1 MSLSSDREKLKDIL
15 LRRSVRRGE
24 FKLVSGRTS
33 SVYVDGK
40 LTTLAAEAMPVIG
53 RLFLDKMDKNGWN
66 ARAIGGLTLGADPI
80 VTAVARESL
89 ERGGAID
96 AFLVRKE
103 AKKHGTQRFIEGIE
117 ETQDLPVV
125 IVDDVCTTG
134 GSTAD
139 AIGKA
144 KEAGMRV
151 LGAICLVDRETGAAD
166 LLKTQFACPFDRIF
180 TLSELLEDESYA
192 AKSTSSGSISG
203 INQLTKA

>member
-1 MSLSSDREKLKDIL
+1 MSDRENLKEIL

-40 LTTLAAEAMPVIG
+40 LTTLAASAMPLIG
-53 RLFLDKMDKNGWN
+53 RLFLEKMAQRGWE
-66 ARAIGGLTLGADPI
+66 AKAIGGLSLGADPI

-89 ERGGAID
+89 EAGREID

-103 AKKHGTQRFIEGIE
+103 AKKHGTQKFIEGL
-117 ETQDLPVV
+117 ETTEGLPVV

-139 AIGKA
+139 AIERA
-144 KEAGMRV
+144 NEAGMRV
-151 LGAICLVDRETGAAD
+151 LGAICLVDREAGAQEMLKSKYGCDFDWIYKLNELVDASKPESAGAA
-166 LLKTQFACPFDRIF
+166 
-180 TLSELLEDESYA
+180 S
-192 AKSTSSGSISG
+192 
-203 INQLTKA
+203 

>member
-1 MSLSSDREKLKDIL
+1 MPSPSDREALKEIL

-33 SVYVDGK
+33 SVYIDGK
-40 LTTLAAEAMPVIG
+40 LTTLAAAAMPLIG
-53 RLFLDKMDKNGWN
+53 RLFLEKMEQHGWS
-66 ARAIGGLTLGADPI
+66 AQAIGGLSLGADPI

-89 ERGGAID
+89 ERGRVID

-103 AKKHGTQRFIEGIE
+103 AKKHGTQKFIEGIE
-117 ETQDLPVV
+117 QTEGLAVV

-139 AIGKA
+139 AIVKA

-151 LGAICLVDRETGAAD
+151 LGAICLVDREAGAQEM
-166 LLKTQFACPFDRIF
+166 LKDRFDCDFDWIF
-180 TLSELLEDESYA
+180 RLSELLEPASADLA
-192 AKSTSSGSISG
+192 AT
-203 INQLTKA
+203 QLTR

>member
-1 MSLSSDREKLKDIL
+1 MPPSSDREKLKEIL

-40 LTTLAAEAMPVIG
+40 LTTLAAAAMPLIG
-53 RLFLDKMDKNGWN
+53 RLFLEKMDQHGWKPK
-66 ARAIGGLTLGADPI
+66 AIGGLSLGADPI

-89 ERGGAID
+89 ERGHDAID

-103 AKKHGTQRFIEGIE
+103 AKKHGTQKFIEGLE
-117 ETQDLPVV
+117 QTEDLPVV

-139 AIGKA
+139 AIVKA
-144 KEAGMRV
+144 KEAGMRI
-151 LGAICLVDRETGAAD
+151 LGAICLVDRETGAQEM
-166 LLKTQFACPFDRIF
+166 LKSEFGCAFDWIF
-180 TLSELLEDESYA
+180 RLSELLDGSR
-192 AKSTSSGSISG
+192 SG
-203 INQLTKA
+203 

>member
-1 MSLSSDREKLKDIL
+1 MSSHSDREKLKEIL

-40 LTTLAAEAMPVIG
+40 LTTLAAAAMPLIG
-53 RLFLDKMDKNGWN
+53 RLFLEKMEQRGW
-66 ARAIGGLTLGADPI
+66 RPQAIGGLSLGADPI

-89 ERGGAID
+89 ERGPAID

-103 AKKHGTQRFIEGIE
+103 AKKHGTQKFIEGLE
-117 ETQDLPVV
+117 QTAGVPVV

-139 AIGKA
+139 AIVRA
-144 KEAGMRV
+144 KEAGMQI
-151 LGAICLVDRETGAAD
+151 LGALCLVDREAGAQEMLRERFGCD
-166 LLKTQFACPFDRIF
+166 FDWIF
-180 TLSELLEDESYA
+180 RLSELLEPASANSA
-192 AKSTSSGSISG
+192 AT
-203 INQLTKA
+203 QPTR

>member
-1 MSLSSDREKLKDIL
+1 MPSPSDREALKEIL

-40 LTTLAAEAMPVIG
+40 LTTLAAAAMPLIG
-53 RLFLDKMDKNGWN
+53 RLVLKKMEQHGWN
-66 ARAIGGLTLGADPI
+66 AEAIGGLSLGADPI

-89 ERGGAID
+89 EGGRVID

-103 AKKHGTQRFIEGIE
+103 AKKHGTQKFIEGIE
-117 ETQDLPVV
+117 QTEGLPVV

-139 AIGKA
+139 AIAKA

-151 LGAICLVDRETGAAD
+151 LGAICLVDREAGAQEM
-166 LLKTQFACPFDRIF
+166 LKERFGCDFDWIF
-180 TLSELLEDESYA
+180 RLSELLEPASADLA
-192 AKSTSSGSISG
+192 AT
-203 INQLTKA
+203 QPTR

>member
-1 MSLSSDREKLKDIL
+1 LPSPSDREALKEIL

-33 SVYVDGK
+33 SVYIDGK
-40 LTTLAAEAMPVIG
+40 LTTLAAAAMPLIG
-53 RLFLDKMDKNGWN
+53 RLFLEKMEQHGWS
-66 ARAIGGLTLGADPI
+66 AQAIGGLSLGADPI

-89 ERGGAID
+89 ERGRVID

-103 AKKHGTQRFIEGIE
+103 AKKHGTQKFIEGIE
-117 ETQDLPVV
+117 QTEGLAVV

-139 AIGKA
+139 AIVKA

-151 LGAICLVDRETGAAD
+151 LGAICLVDREAGAQEM
-166 LLKTQFACPFDRIF
+166 LKDRFDCDFDWIF
-180 TLSELLEDESYA
+180 RLSELLEPASADLA
-192 AKSTSSGSISG
+192 AT
-203 INQLTKA
+203 QLTR

>member
-1 MSLSSDREKLKDIL
+1 MKQIL

-40 LTTLAAEAMPVIG
+40 LTTLAAAAMPLIG
-53 RLFLDKMDKNGWN
+53 RLFLEKMEQHGWEPQ
-66 ARAIGGLTLGADPI
+66 AIGGLSLGADPI

-89 ERGGAID
+89 ESGPGID

-103 AKKHGTQRFIEGIE
+103 AKKHGTQKFIEGIE
-117 ETQDLPVV
+117 QTEGLPVV

-139 AIGKA
+139 AIVRA
-144 KEAGMRV
+144 QEAGMRV
-151 LGAICLVDRETGAAD
+151 LGALCLVDREAGAQEMLSARF
-166 LLKTQFACPFDRIF
+166 QCAFDWIF
-180 TLSELLEDESYA
+180 RLSELVEPASAGLA
-192 AKSTSSGSISG
+192 AT
-203 INQLTKA
+203 QPTR

>member
-1 MSLSSDREKLKDIL
+1 MNRCYSDKPMQSSSDRDQLKEIL

-40 LTTLAAEAMPVIG
+40 LTTLAAAAMPLIG
-53 RLFLDKMDKNGWN
+53 RMFLEKMEQHGWRP
-66 ARAIGGLTLGADPI
+66 RAIGGLSLGADPI

-89 ERGGAID
+89 GRGPGID

-103 AKKHGTQRFIEGIE
+103 AKKHGTQKFIEGLE
-117 ETQDLPVV
+117 QTEDLPVV

-139 AIGKA
+139 AIIKA
-144 KEAGMRV
+144 QEAGMRI
-151 LGAICLVDRETGAAD
+151 LGAICLVDREAGAREM
-166 LLKTQFACPFDRIF
+166 LKERFGCAFDWIF
-180 TLSELLEDESYA
+180 RLSELLEPASAELA
-192 AKSTSSGSISG
+192 AT
-203 INQLTKA
+203 QPPR

>member
-1 MSLSSDREKLKDIL
+1 MPAANDREKLREIL

-40 LTTLAAEAMPVIG
+40 LTTLAADAMPLIG
-53 RLFLDKMDKNGWN
+53 RLFLDKMEERGWRP
-66 ARAIGGLTLGADPI
+66 RAIGGLSLGADPI

-89 ERGGAID
+89 ERGPGID

-103 AKKHGTQRFIEGIE
+103 AKKHGTEKFIEGLE
-117 ETQDLPVV
+117 QAEGLPVV

-139 AIGKA
+139 AIA
-144 KEAGMRV
+144 RAQEAGMRI
-151 LGAICLVDRETGAAD
+151 LGALCLVDREAGAQQM
-166 LLKTQFACPFDRIF
+166 LKERFGCDFDWIF
-180 TLSELLEDESYA
+180 RLSELLSGTASPEP
-192 AKSTSSGSISG
+192 STPP
-203 INQLTKA
+203 QR

>member
-1 MSLSSDREKLKDIL
+1 LPSPSDREALKEIL

-33 SVYVDGK
+33 SVYIDGK
-40 LTTLAAEAMPVIG
+40 LTTLAAAAMPLIG
-53 RLFLDKMDKNGWN
+53 RLFLEKMEQHGWS
-66 ARAIGGLTLGADPI
+66 AQAIGGLSLGADPI

-89 ERGGAID
+89 ERGRVID

-103 AKKHGTQRFIEGIE
+103 AKKHGTQKFIEGIE
-117 ETQDLPVV
+117 QTEGLAVV

-139 AIGKA
+139 AIVKA

-151 LGAICLVDRETGAAD
+151 LGAICLVDREAGAQEM
-166 LLKTQFACPFDRIF
+166 LKDRFDCDFDWIF
-180 TLSELLEDESYA
+180 RLSELLEPASADLA
-192 AKSTSSGSISG
+192 AT
-203 INQLTKA
+203 QPTR